1 MSTLF
6 PDTSTDEL
14 VARARAHYTPNYR
27 QAPVFMV
34 RGEGPWV
41 WDRDG
46 RRYLDLIAGIAV
58 CSLGHSHPR
67 LTHAIRDQAD
77 KLVHVSNLFHNEP
90 AVALM
95 DKLTELSFADRVF
108 FTNSGTESNEAA
120 LKLARRYWSVYRE
133 RDDKSDILSF
143 ERSFHGRTFASLTAT
158 GQPKY
163 HKGFGPMLP
172 GFHYARFNDVES
184 VEQALVA
191 AGGRIGAV
199 MIEPIQCEGG
209 LTLPAEGFLRKVRAL
224 CDEHEALLILDEV
237 QTGCGRTGEWFAYE
251 IFGVRPDIMTLAKGI
266 AGGVPLGA
274 MLCTDEAAKGFA
286 PGAHAT
292 TFGGNPLATRA
303 GLEVFRTIAEEGLL
317 DHTFEVGEVLQKGLE
332 RLVKKHPDRCV
343 EARGYGLLRGIELVV
358 DDDAELLSRLVVAC
372 RERGL
377 LINGIASRVLRIA
390 PPLIIERGHIKLA
403 LDILDEALG
412 AV

>member
-6 PDTSTDEL
+6 PDTSTDDL
-14 VARARAHYTPNYR
+14 VARARAHYTPNYV
-27 QAPVFMV
+27 QAPVFLV

-41 WDRDG
+41 WDRD
-46 RRYLDLIAGIAV
+46 
-58 CSLGHSHPR
+58 
-67 LTHAIRDQAD
+67 DQAD

-95 DKLTELSFADRVF
+95 EKLTEVSFADRVF
-108 FTNSGTESNEAA
+108 FTNSGTEANEAA

-133 RDDKSDILSF
+133 RADKSDILAF
-143 ERSFHGRTFASLTAT
+143 EDSFHGRTYASLSAT

-163 HKGFGPMLP
+163 HKGFEPLVP
-172 GFHYARFNDVES
+172 GFHHAVFNDMAS
-184 VEQALVA
+184 VEQAFA
-191 AGGRIGAV
+191 DAGGRIGAV
-199 MIEPIQCEGG
+199 IVEPIQCEGG
-209 LTLPAEGFLRKVRAL
+209 LKLPDEGFLRKLRAA
-224 CDEHEALLILDEV
+224 CDAHEALLILDEV

-274 MLCTDEAAKGFA
+274 MLCTDEASHGFA

-303 GLEVFRTIAEEGLL
+303 GLEVFRTIEDERLL
-317 DHTFEVGEVLQKGLE
+317 DHTFEVGSVLQQGLE
-332 RLVKKHPDRCV
+332 RLVASHPERCV
-343 EARGYGLLRGIELVV
+343 EARGYGLLRGVELKV
-358 DDDAELLSRLVVAC
+358 DDDAALVNNLVAAC

-377 LINGIASRVLRIA
+377 LINGIAGRVLRIA